1 MKGITQL
8 LIRKIELSHIP
19 DRQIQGTWWREKNN
33 SGWAY
38 MPALLSSTWQ
48 ARNLTTTLLLINDN
62 MKYNNKY
69 KSQNLNS
76 NQCFMS
82 KSVLKLKKKTIT
94 IDQASLNPT
103 YKSAVC

>member
-1 MKGITQL
+1 
-8 LIRKIELSHIP
+8 
-19 DRQIQGTWWREKNN
+19 
-33 SGWAY
+33 
-38 MPALLSSTWQ
+38 
-48 ARNLTTTLLLINDN
+48 